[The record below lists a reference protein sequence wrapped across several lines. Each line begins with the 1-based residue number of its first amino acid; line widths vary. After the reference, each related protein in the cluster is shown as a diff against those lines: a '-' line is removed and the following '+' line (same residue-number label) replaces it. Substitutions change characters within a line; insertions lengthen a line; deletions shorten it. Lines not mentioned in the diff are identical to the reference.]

1 MPAVSA
7 RTLLGE
13 ASKRVEALLTI
24 NLSGSTPPSVDDVL
38 ETYSA
43 LSDRLEGAIEDLAQA
58 SATTKR
64 RRGELL
70 ESQRLA
76 RSLVE
81 QVLAPRLLVQER
93 VLAAIERLEELGP
106 VSALIDQAPGAAA
119 EAVNLER
126 VLLYRIDDGYLVV
139 DSLYSRSD
147 PVQAGADLLRLQ
159 ASPVRLA
166 YPLVEAEI
174 VRRRRA
180 LLVESGDGD
189 PQTRQAN
196 YEIMRWRGYVAAPIV
211 VTGRVVGFFEGDRP
225 AGPEPLSAIDR
236 EALDLFARRF
246 AQIFERAA
254 LRRRLRIQQHEM
266 RRVASWADSRTS
278 ELSDRAIDLAS
289 ERSPTDGDTAPSS
302 QATTDGALADLLTR
316 REIDVLKL
324 MVKGE
329 TNAGIARA
337 LVISEGTV
345 KFHVKNVL
353 RKMQASNRADASSRY
368 LRLTLGSAPLGPP
381 DAER

>member
-1 MPAVSA
+1 
-7 RTLLGE
+7 
-13 ASKRVEALLTI
+13 
-24 NLSGSTPPSVDDVL
+24 
-38 ETYSA
+38 
-43 LSDRLEGAIEDLAQA
+43 
-58 SATTKR
+58 
-64 RRGELL
+64 
-70 ESQRLA
+70 
-76 RSLVE
+76 
-81 QVLAPRLLVQER
+81 
-93 VLAAIERLEELGP
+93 
-106 VSALIDQAPGAAA
+106 
-119 EAVNLER
+119 
-126 VLLYRIDDGYLVV
+126 
-139 DSLYSRSD
+139 
-147 PVQAGADLLRLQ
+147 VQAGADLLHLQ